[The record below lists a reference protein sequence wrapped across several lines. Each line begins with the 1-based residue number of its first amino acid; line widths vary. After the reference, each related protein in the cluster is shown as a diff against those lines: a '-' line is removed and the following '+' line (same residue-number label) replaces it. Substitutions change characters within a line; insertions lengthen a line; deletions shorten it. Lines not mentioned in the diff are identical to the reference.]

1 MTLLALNKAGRT
13 IIIHAPYF
21 NTSPFGPWRISNLHN
36 PCMTANH
43 MKLVQVLVQTGI
55 SKLPCIAMPAL
66 FFSVGYPPRHLIYL
80 KIVTCPDVFYEKDQL
95 VPAYLT
101 ESYMLV

>member
-1 MTLLALNKAGRT
+1 MVILKLCPRYLSSTRT
-13 IIIHAPYF
+13 F
-21 NTSPFGPWRISNLHN
+21 
-36 PCMTANH
+36 
-43 MKLVQVLVQTGI
+43 QVIEIKTVGIWTGI

-66 FFSVGYPPRHLIYL
+66 FFSVGYPPRHLTYL